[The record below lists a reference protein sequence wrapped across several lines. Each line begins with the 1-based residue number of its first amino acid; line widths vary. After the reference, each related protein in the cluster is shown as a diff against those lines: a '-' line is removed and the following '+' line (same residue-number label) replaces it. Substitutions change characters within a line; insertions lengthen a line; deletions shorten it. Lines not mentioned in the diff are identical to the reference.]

1 MYKMSAASRSGRS
14 MVRKILSNGC
24 VRRQTTPS
32 MASARNTTD
41 TSTTASSSRTCTEPD
56 FAASSAAMN
65 THYSCQDRHMD
76 ALITAT
82 ASRPYNAFKP
92 QAYEMDLVL
101 ASRAKYSF
109 DKVLLLMQHGED
121 ESQTSSSSIQDPP
134 LTGEGFGQALDL
146 SRKAA
151 VYCNPQ
157 AGLEPE
163 LMVVSPFSRVLQT
176 TLLAFPYSKPGASS
190 SSIGNKKTPWICHP
204 ALVDASGDLSNHPM
218 EISDLQLTFPG
229 MDYSLYTDDNDEDE
243 DDYSTST
250 TPTTPSVDSN
260 ITLLES
266 KEQLLHQADQFV
278 RWLQGRPERVVVG
291 KWIDWS

>member
-1 MYKMSAASRSGRS
+1 
-14 MVRKILSNGC
+14 
-24 VRRQTTPS
+24 
-32 MASARNTTD
+32 
-41 TSTTASSSRTCTEPD
+41 
-56 FAASSAAMN
+56 
-65 THYSCQDRHMD
+65 MD

-109 DKVLLLMQHGED
+109 DKILLLMQHGED
-121 ESQTSSSSIQDPP
+121 ESQICETPSSSSSSSSSMQDPH
-134 LTGEGFGQALDL
+134 LTGTGFGQALSL
-146 SRKAA
+146 SRRAA
-151 VYCNPQ
+151 AYCNPET
-157 AGLEPE
+157 GLEPE
-163 LMVVSPFSRVLQT
+163 LVVVSPFSRVLQT
-176 TLLAFPYSKPGASS
+176 TMLAFPYSHPGASLS
-190 SSIGNKKTPWICHP
+190 VRNKTPPWICHP

-229 MDYSLYTDDNDEDE
+229 MDYSLYTDDDDNEE
-243 DDYSTST
+243 DDSTLEST
-250 TPTTPSVDSN
+250 VASAIPTATTSNNSN

-291 KWIDWS
+291 KLI